1 MLNHRWDFG
10 DAVRV
15 TRNVKDDGT
24 YPGADVGELL
34 VRRGS
39 VGHVVDVGTFLQDQ
53 VIYSVHFLDIG
64 RVVGC
69 REEELIGADEPWL
82 PSRFEFREKVRA
94 ERSLVSG
101 GETLVPVGAVGEVVK
116 VVRDAPG
123 GVAYHVHFDCRPG
136 RVFQVP
142 ETALGGS
149 PPPAPRTPGSEK
161 AVPCSPTSS

>member
-1 MLNHRWDFG
+1 MLQYRWDFG

-64 RVVGC
+64 RIVGC
-69 REEELIGADEPWL
+69 REEELIGADEPWQ
-82 PSRFEFREKVRA
+82 PSRFEFREKVA
-94 ERSLVSG
+94 AGKSLVSG
-101 GETLVPVGAVGEVVK
+101 GETLVPAGAIGEVVK
-116 VVRDAPG
+116 VIRDAPG
-123 GVAYHVHFDCRPG
+123 GVAYHVHFECRAG

-142 ETALGGS
+142 EAALG
-149 PPPAPRTPGSEK
+149 PARSTASIPIPE
-161 AVPCSPTSS
+161 AECSPTSN